1 MTNYKKTGN
10 PSADELLFLPLGG
23 SGEIGMNLNLYGHDG
38 KWLIV
43 DVGITFGDSTTPGV
57 DVIMPDPAFIAKRSD
72 QISAIILTHGHE
84 DHLGAVQYLWPKLKC
99 PIYATPFTAAFL
111 RRKLAD
117 CSFLN
122 DMEIIEIPLSSK
134 FSVDKFD
141 IELISLTHS
150 ILEPNALLIKTP
162 VGNIMHTGDW
172 KLDPDPALGE
182 KSDEEALIKAGDE
195 GILAMVCDSTNAL
208 NDGWSGSEGEIRKNL
223 IDLVASKSGKVAIA
237 CFASNVARLE
247 SAVLAGVENG
257 RKIALVGRSLWRIVD
272 AAKEAGY
279 LKDAP
284 KFLEAS
290 DVKGLPSNKILYI
303 CTGSQGEPR
312 AALSRIAVKNHPD
325 VSLTKGDCVIFSSRE
340 IPGNEISI
348 SNIQNSL
355 IEQNIEIITANDYNI
370 HASGHPYRD
379 ELRQMYQW
387 VRPHIAIPVH
397 GEARH
402 LEAHAT
408 LASQCGIAHSMA
420 ARNGRCMSLNKDGVQ
435 IIDEVFSSR
444 LYLDGN
450 RLLPMDNNALKS
462 RRKMSWNGFVLIS
475 LVIDDDGDLLI
486 DPEITVEG
494 LFDNDNDEYEKLDK
508 LISVAESA
516 LNKLGKKAI
525 MNDDK
530 IRETIRISLS
540 RICKKITAKRPII
553 KVHLARV

>member
-1 MTNYKKTGN
+1 MINYKKTGN

-43 DVGITFGDSTTPGV
+43 DVGITFGDSSTTPGV
-57 DVIMPDPAFIAKRSD
+57 DVIMPDPSFIAKKSN

-117 CSFLN
+117 CSFIN
-122 DMEIIEIPLSSK
+122 DIEIIEIPLSSK

-162 VGNIMHTGDW
+162 VGNVMHTGDW

-182 KSDEEALIKAGDE
+182 KSDKDALIKAGDE
-195 GILAMVCDSTNAL
+195 GVLAMVCDSTNAL

-223 IDLVASKSGKVAIA
+223 IDLVASKNGKVAIA

-247 SAVLAGVENG
+247 SAVLAGVKNG

-279 LKDAP
+279 LKNSP
-284 KFLEAS
+284 KFLEAG
-290 DVKGLPSNKILYI
+290 DVKGMPANKILYI

-325 VSLTKGDCVIFSSRE
+325 VSLVKGDCVVFSSRE

-348 SNIQNSL
+348 SHIQNSL

-408 LASQCGIAHSMA
+408 LATESGISHSMA
-420 ARNGRCMSLNKDGVQ
+420 ARNGRCMSLTKDGVE
-435 IIDEVFSSR
+435 IVDEVFSSR

-494 LFDNDNDEYEKLDK
+494 LFNDDEDEKIDK
-508 LISVAESA
+508 LISVAEDA

-530 IRETIRISLS
+530 IREAIRISLS
-540 RICKKITAKRPII
+540 RICKKTTSKRPII
-553 KVHLARV
+553 RVHLARV